1 MLKLNHKILISTLC
15 SILFL
20 SCTLHSQDI
29 FSPTTGTEVPSSVE
43 NMYRK
48 GLAYLVSKQTK
59 SGTWQDNYGSQP
71 GVVGLCVVAMLAHGD
86 DPNHG
91 PYAANIKKGINAL
104 LSSANKTNGYM
115 GSSMYNHGFATLAL
129 AEAYGAV
136 RDDRIGPALEKAVK
150 LILTSQANNPYKAW
164 RYSPT
169 ARDADSTV
177 SGACLVALLAAANA
191 GIHVPEKAI
200 KNALTYYETCQGND
214 GGFGYTSPGGS
225 NLARTA
231 IGALCYSLAGKKK
244 SNVYKK
250 AKSYLLNN
258 VSSRRRSSYYF
269 YYLYYGAQA
278 FFHIPEPQ
286 AWQKWNEINIKTL
299 ETLQGTDGGWTGSH
313 GSSFSTASALLSLAL
328 NYRYLPIYERQ

>member
-1 MLKLNHKILISTLC
+1 MNKLNHKILILLLF

-20 SCTLHSQDI
+20 NYNVHSQSI
-29 FSPTTGTEVPSSVE
+29 FSPSTGTEVPSSVE

-48 GLAYLVSKQTK
+48 GLQYLVSKQNK
-59 SGTWQDNYGSQP
+59 NGAWQDNYGTQP
-71 GVVGLCVVAMLAHGD
+71 GVIGLCVVAMLAHGD

-91 PYAANIKKGINAL
+91 PYAVNIKKAINAL
-104 LSSANKTNGYM
+104 LASANKTNGYM

-136 RDDRIGPALEKAVK
+136 RDDRIGPALQKAVK
-150 LILTSQANNPYKAW
+150 LILTSQSNNPYKAW
-164 RYSPT
+164 RYSPNG
-169 ARDADSTV
+169 RDADTTV
-177 SGACLVALLAAANA
+177 SGACLVALLAASNA
-191 GIHVPEKAI
+191 GIKVPEKAI

-250 AKSYLLNN
+250 AKGYLLNN
-258 VSSRRRSSYYF
+258 AASRRRSSYYF
-269 YYLYYGAQA
+269 YYLYYGSQA
-278 FFHIPEPQ
+278 FFHIPEAK
-286 AWQKWNEINIKTL
+286 AWNNWNKINIKTL
-299 ETLQGTDGGWTGSH
+299 QTLQGPDGGWTGSH
-313 GSSFSTASALLSLAL
+313 GRSFSTASALLSLAL
-328 NYRYLPIYERQ
+328 NYRFLPIYERQ